1 MRLPKEII
9 INNKTLEQILIDH
22 KHWLNQDCIGW
33 ENMRANLYQADL
45 SEANLNEANLN
56 KADLCEV
63 NLKHADLS
71 GADLCDADLSRAN
84 LDCAYL
90 QGAYLQ
96 GANLSRA
103 NLHHA
108 DLYHTDLWYAN
119 LYNANLYN
127 ANLACADLQGADLY
141 YAGLACADL
150 QGADLSHAN
159 LHNANLHN
167 AGGKLIE
174 YRKGKILTEDI
185 IGYKKC
191 KNDVIVTLKIP
202 RGAIIF
208 SINGYK
214 CRTNKA
220 KVISID
226 GTNRAYSKYTNMSY
240 YVGDEFN
247 IYNFNC
253 EYNVECAEGIHFFI
267 SKEEAEQ
274 YEL

>member
-1 MRLPKEII
+1 MRQPVEII

-22 KHWLNQDCIGW
+22 KHWLDQDCIGW
-33 ENMRANLYQADL
+33 ENMRANLYHADLSYADLSYADLTKANLSYADLTEANLKRADL
-45 SEANLNEANLN
+45 SEAYLGE
-56 KADLCEV
+56 
-63 NLKHADLS
+63 
-71 GADLCDADLSRAN
+71 ADLSRAN
-84 LDCAYL
+84 LSY
-90 QGAYLQ
+90 
-96 GANLSRA
+96 ANLYGA
-103 NLHHA
+103 
-108 DLYHTDLWYAN
+108 DLWYAN
-119 LYNANLYN
+119 LYNANL
-127 ANLACADLQGADLY
+127 ACAFLACADLQGTDLY
-141 YAGLACADL
+141 YANL
-150 QGADLSHAN
+150 QGACLTHTN
-159 LHNANLHN
+159 LHNANLRSI
-167 AGGKLIE
+167 GGKLIE

-226 GTNRAYSKYTNMSY
+226 GANRAYSKYTNMSY

-274 YEL
+274 YGL

>member
-1 MRLPKEII
+1 MRQPVEII

-22 KHWLNQDCIGW
+22 KHWLDQDCIGW
-33 ENMRANLYQADL
+33 ENMRANLYHADL
-45 SEANLNEANLN
+45 SEANLSY
-56 KADLCEV
+56 
-63 NLKHADLS
+63 ADLS
-71 GADLCDADLSRAN
+71 EAYLGEADLSRAN
-84 LDCAYL
+84 LSY
-90 QGAYLQ
+90 
-96 GANLSRA
+96 ANLYNADLNWADLRGADLSCVILSKA
-103 NLHHA
+103 NLYHA
-108 DLYHTDLWYAN
+108 NLYGADLWYAN
-119 LYNANLYN
+119 LYNANL
-127 ANLACADLQGADLY
+127 ACAFLACADLQGTDLY
-141 YAGLACADL
+141 YANL
-150 QGADLSHAN
+150 QGACLTHTN
-159 LHNANLHN
+159 LRNANLRSI
-167 AGGKLIE
+167 GGKLIE

-226 GTNRAYSKYTNMSY
+226 GANRAYSKYTNMSY

-253 EYNVECAEGIHFFI
+253 EYNVECAKGIHFFI